1 MSADETRI
9 YDRAEAIARLDG
21 DEGLFA
27 EMAEMFVAECDTYC
41 GAVEAA
47 LTARETAAL
56 RREAHTLKSVLA
68 TFSCETGRALAQQLE
83 QQAAGGC
90 LEGAEAQSRQVIV
103 AARALA
109 AALAADR

>member
-47 LTARETAAL
+47 LT
-56 RREAHTLKSVLA
+56 
-68 TFSCETGRALAQQLE
+68 
-83 QQAAGGC
+83 
-90 LEGAEAQSRQVIV
+90 
-103 AARALA
+103 LA
-109 AALAADR
+109 AERGRVYTYGHIIHNEEVVRELEE